1 MKPFFDRTFRKSQQ
15 RKALHGVV
23 LLSAL
28 GMGVTSTLS
37 AQSDSGRVVG
47 TVTDTTGAV
56 IPGATITL
64 TNSGNGRTRVETTG
78 PAGELNI
85 AAVPAGNYAARVQ
98 ATGFQSQSLNF
109 AVVVTQVQTL
119 NVKLAPGEASSTIEV
134 NTSAALI
141 DTSDP
146 TLGETIEGKQIT
158 ELPLNGRN
166 ALNLALLTPGVTG
179 GVVGEA
185 SNDPSNR
192 NGENGGT
199 ELSVNGSRSQANNF
213 ILDGID
219 NNDGLQNIILFFPP
233 VEGTQEFKVNT
244 SVAPAQFGRGGGGLI
259 IASYKSGTNQ
269 FHGSAFE
276 FYRSGKF
283 AANNNYLFPS
293 LPTFVPRP
301 PYNRNQYGGAAGFP
315 LLKDRLFLFGDYEG
329 TRESL
334 PGNLGTASVPT
345 LKMRTGDF
353 SELLNPAFTNGQ
365 FQTTFPVC
373 VPNAGALNSTIGT
386 AASASKGQIY
396 DPQTCQPFLG
406 NIIPTAR
413 LNPAAVKYLNAYP
426 LPTRSNEVL
435 QNYSFQQQSAI
446 KYNRFN
452 ARTDWTASPKDLLF
466 FRFSYDNSVNG
477 STSKLGPNLPHD
489 AGTSYVHARG
499 YDLGYTR
506 TFSPNVVN
514 EARLGYNRD
523 NYGYQPPNF
532 GQNISANLGI
542 VNANRSIG
550 TSGGALI
557 GGNNGQLEYTGDYG
571 LFAVPQNTYELT
583 DTLNL
588 QLGNHSLKAGGT
600 YLRREVAFF
609 RPISG
614 KGFFNIT
621 GNGSGFTGWETSEL
635 LVGGVR
641 NYSIGNQ
648 NGFFANESQEDAV
661 FAQDDW
667 RITRRITLNLGLRY
681 DLLTWPYEKHDQQA
695 AFDPSTG
702 NLLLAGKNGVSRS
715 IINQNNLLFAPRIGF
730 AYDVFG
736 NGKTAL
742 HGGYGIFYFPDYGG
756 IDNQLGQN
764 PPYGGTANYSADQGY
779 CITFTGQTSKGAPYT
794 CPGYTVGTAATAP
807 LPAPGFPNFNP
818 AAPPPGLGGVA
829 VDVNNKHSRQQQY
842 NLQVQQQLGA
852 HDFVSIAYV
861 GSHADRLS
869 TYYHINSPTFNL
881 PSFPFPNIATYG
893 LTLNKYNGISWY
905 NGLQTH
911 YEHRQ
916 GNALLT
922 GSYTWSHALDDS
934 GGAFI
939 GSLVALPN
947 NPLASYGNSGED
959 QRHVFSGSAV
969 YSFPF
974 GRGQRFGGSANRL
987 VELAIGGWQTNLI
1000 GLFATGQPFE
1010 VSAGLPISMGNYP
1023 DKVGPI
1029 SYPKQITG
1037 RWFNP
1042 ASFSAAIPTVSGANG
1057 VTVYTREGSLGR
1069 DQVYGP
1075 GFRTIDLGLQKNLHL
1090 SDRLALELHGD
1101 AFNALNTPQ
1110 FTSPNSNVSD
1120 IFNFG
1125 KVLGTRQNS
1134 ARQIQLSSRLVF

>member
-1 MKPFFDRTFRKSQQ
+1 MRLKFIAPSSYRVTNNVLRAS
-15 RKALHGVV
+15 V
-23 LLSAL
+23 LLSSVAL
-28 GMGVTSTLS
+28 GAHSS
-37 AQSDSGRVVG
+37 AFAQSDTGRIVG
-47 TVTDTTGAV
+47 TVTDITGAA
-56 IPGATITL
+56 IPGATLTL
-64 TNSGNGRTRVETTG
+64 TNTENGGVRVETANASG
-78 PAGELNI
+78 QLNV
-85 AAVPAGNYAARVQ
+85 AAVPAGNYSARVQ
-98 ATGFQSQSLNF
+98 ATGFQSQSINF
-109 AVVVTQVQTL
+109 AIVVTQVQTL
-119 NVKLAPGEASSTIEV
+119 NVKLAPGEATTTVEV
-134 NTSAALI
+134 DTSAALI
-141 DTSDP
+141 NTSDP

-199 ELSVNGSRSQANNF
+199 ELSINGSRSQANNF

-233 VEGTQEFKVNT
+233 VEGIQEFKVNT

-259 IASYKSGTNQ
+259 IASYRSGTNQ

-276 FYRSGKF
+276 FYRSSKF
-283 AANNNYLFPS
+283 QANNDYLFPTN
-293 LPTFVPRP
+293 PVPAVKP
-301 PYNRNQYGGAAGFP
+301 PYNRNQYGGAAGLP
-315 LLKDRLFLFGDYEG
+315 LLRDKLFLFGDYEA
-329 TRESL
+329 TRTTL
-334 PGNLGTASVPT
+334 PGNRGTESVPT
-345 LKMRTGDF
+345 AKMRTGDF
-353 SELLNPAFTNGQ
+353 SELLNPASTAGQ

-373 VPNAGALNSTIGT
+373 VPNAGTLNSAIGT

-396 DPQTCQPFLG
+396 DPQTCQPFPG

-413 LNPAAVKYLNAYP
+413 LNPAAVNYLNAYP
-426 LPTRSNEVL
+426 LPNIPGLAL
-435 QNYSFQQQSAI
+435 QNYSFQQQFAI

-452 ARTDWTASPKDLLF
+452 ARTDWAASPKDLFF
-466 FRFSYDNSVNG
+466 FRFSYDNSVNAA
-477 STSKLGPNLPHD
+477 TSKLPALPHD

-506 TFSPNVVN
+506 TFNTKIVN

-523 NYGYQPPNF
+523 NYGYQPPF
-532 GQNISANLGI
+532 YGVPISANLGI
-542 VNANRSIG
+542 VNANRNQG

-557 GGNNGQLEYTGDYG
+557 GGNNGQLEYTGDFG

-588 QLGNHSLKAGGT
+588 QLGTHSLKVGGT

-609 RPISG
+609 RPIFG

-621 GNGSGFTGWETSEL
+621 GNGAGFTGWETSEL
-635 LVGGVR
+635 LVGGVGS
-641 NYSIGNQ
+641 YGIGAQ
-648 NGFFANESQEDAV
+648 NGFFANESQEDAA

-667 RITRRITLNLGLRY
+667 RVNRRLTLNLGLRY
-681 DLLTWPYEKHDQQA
+681 DLLTWPYEKHNQQA
-695 AFDPSTG
+695 AFDPNTG
-702 NLLLAGKNGVSRS
+702 NLLLAGQNGVPRS
-715 IINQNNLLFAPRIGF
+715 IVNQNNLLFAPRIGF
-730 AYDVFG
+730 AYDVYG
-736 NGKTAL
+736 DGRTAL

-756 IDNQLGQN
+756 ISNQLGQN
-764 PPYGGTANYSADQGY
+764 PPYGGSQSYSASQGY
-779 CITFTGQTSKGAPYT
+779 CITFTGQTAKGAPYT

-807 LPAPGFPNFNP
+807 LPQPGFANFNP
-818 AAPPPGLGGVA
+818 AAAPQGLSGVA
-829 VDVNNKHSRQQQY
+829 IDVNNKHSRVQQFNMQ
-842 NLQVQQQLGA
+842 LQQQLGNR
-852 HDFVSIAYV
+852 DFISIAYV

-869 TYYHINSPTFNL
+869 TYYPINSPTFNS
-881 PSFPFPNIATYG
+881 PTFKFANDAQYG
-893 LTLNKYNGISWY
+893 ITLNEYNGISWY

-922 GSYTWSHALDDS
+922 GSYTWSHAMDDS

-939 GSLVALPN
+939 GSVVALPN
-947 NPLASYGNSGED
+947 NPLASYGNSGQD

-969 YSFPF
+969 YNFPF
-974 GRGQRFGGSANRL
+974 GRGQRFGSSANRFL
-987 VELAIGGWQTNLI
+987 DLAVGGWQTNLI

-1010 VSAGLPISMGNYP
+1010 VSTGRTNMGNYP

-1029 SYPKQITG
+1029 TYPKQITG
-1037 RWFNP
+1037 QWVTPSAF
-1042 ASFSAAIPTVSGANG
+1042 SFTNIPVVVGANQ
-1057 VTVYTREGSLGR
+1057 VTVYSREGTLGR

-1075 GFRTIDLGLQKNLHL
+1075 GFRTINLGLQKNLHFSERL
-1090 SDRLALELHGD
+1090 SLELHGD

-1110 FTSPNSNVSD
+1110 FTSPDSNLSD
-1120 IFNFG
+1120 PNFG
-1125 KVLGTRQNS
+1125 KVMGVRQNS
-1134 ARQIQLSSRLVF
+1134 AREIQLSSRLVF

>member
-1 MKPFFDRTFRKSQQ
+1 MNTPSTRTMRCK
-15 RKALHGVV
+15 RAL
-23 LLSAL
+23 LLASAL
-28 GMGVTSTLS
+28 FIASQPSRIYGQ
-37 AQSDSGRVVG
+37 AESGRVTG
-47 TVTDTTGAV
+47 TVADSTGAA
-56 IPGATITL
+56 IPNASITL
-64 TNSGNGRTRVETTG
+64 VNNQTGLKLTGTSNGN
-78 PAGELNI
+78 GELNVP
-85 AAVPAGNYAARVQ
+85 AVPAGNYVVTVSAPNFGA
-98 ATGFQSQSLNF
+98 QSEN
-109 AVVVTQVQTL
+109 VVVRVTTSVTVNFRLQ
-119 NVKLAPGEASSTIEV
+119 PGEATTTVEV
-134 NTSAALI
+134 TGAVALV
-141 DTSDP
+141 DTSQP

-233 VEGTQEFKVNT
+233 VEATQEFKVDT

-269 FHGSAFE
+269 VHGSAFYQ
-276 FYRSGKF
+276 YRSSKF
-283 AANNNYLFPS
+283 EANNNYRFPING
-293 LPTFVPRP
+293 LEAATPIAPF
-301 PYNRNQYGGAAGFP
+301 NRNQYGGAVGFP
-315 LLKDRLFLFGDYEG
+315 ILKDHLFLFGDYEG

-334 PGNLGTASVPT
+334 PGNRGTASVPT
-345 LKMRTGDF
+345 LKMRMGDF
-353 SELLNPAFTNGQ
+353 SELLNPSYTFGQ

-373 VPNAGALNSTIGT
+373 VPNAGVLNSNVPKN
-386 AASASKGQIY
+386 SKGQIY
-396 DPQTCQPFLG
+396 DPQTCQPFAG
-406 NIIPTAR
+406 NIIPLAR
-413 LNPAAVKYLNAYP
+413 LNPAAVNYLNAYP
-426 LPTRSNEVL
+426 LPTNPNSAL
-435 QNYSFQQQSAI
+435 QNYSFQQQSSI
-446 KYNRFN
+446 KYNRFD
-452 ARTDWTASPKDLLF
+452 ARTDWHASPKDLVF

-477 STSKLGPNLPHD
+477 STSKLGPKLPHD

-506 TFSPNVVN
+506 TISANIVN

-557 GGNNGQLEYTGDYG
+557 GGYNGQLEYTGDYG

-588 QLGNHSLKAGGT
+588 QLGHHSLKVGGT

-614 KGFFNIT
+614 KGFFNLT

-641 NYSIGNQ
+641 NYSIGAQ

-667 RITRRITLNLGLRY
+667 RVTRRLTLNLGLRY

-695 AFDPSTG
+695 AFDPNTG
-702 NLLLAGKNGVSRS
+702 NLLLAGKNGVSRQ
-715 IINQNNLLFAPRIGF
+715 IVKPNNLLFAPRVGF

-736 NGKTAL
+736 DGKTAL

-756 IDNQLGQN
+756 ISNQLGQN
-764 PPYGGTANYSADQGY
+764 PPYGGTANYSASQGY
-779 CITFTGQTSKGAPYT
+779 CITFTGQTAKGAPYT
-794 CPGYTVGTAATAP
+794 CPGYTTGTAATIP
-807 LPAPGFPNFNP
+807 LPLPGFPNFNP
-818 AAPPPGLGGVA
+818 AAPPQGLGGVA
-829 VDVNNKHSRQQQY
+829 IDVNNKHSREQQY
-842 NLQVQQQLGA
+842 NLQLQQELGPR
-852 HDFVSIAYV
+852 DVISIAYV
-861 GSHADRLS
+861 GGHADHLS
-869 TYYHINSPTFNL
+869 TYYPINSPTFNI
-881 PSFPFPNIATYG
+881 PSFRFANDAQYG
-893 LTLNKYNGISWY
+893 VTLNKYNGISNY
-905 NGLQTH
+905 NSLQTH

-922 GSYTWSHALDDS
+922 ASYTWSHALDDS

-939 GSLVALPN
+939 GEVVALPN
-947 NPLASYGNSGED
+947 DPLASYGNSGED
-959 QRHVFSGSAV
+959 QRHIFSGSAV
-969 YSFPF
+969 YNFPF
-974 GRGQRFGGSANRL
+974 GRGQAFGNHVNRL
-987 VELAIGGWQTNLI
+987 VDLAIGGWQTNVI
-1000 GLFATGQPFE
+1000 GFFATGQPFE
-1010 VSAGLPISMGNYP
+1010 VSTGQTNMGNYP

-1037 RWFNP
+1037 QWFNK
-1042 ASFSAAIPTVSGANG
+1042 AAFSNDIPVVVGANQ
-1057 VTVYTREGSLGR
+1057 VTVYTREGTLGR

-1075 GFRTIDLGLQKNLHL
+1075 GFRTINLGLQKNLHF
-1090 SDRLALELHGD
+1090 SDRISLELHGD

-1120 IFNFG
+1120 PNFG
-1125 KVLGTRQNS
+1125 RVSGLRNNS

>member
-1 MKPFFDRTFRKSQQ
+1 MTNRRNSHAWTR
-15 RKALHGVV
+15 RI
-23 LLSAL
+23 LLTGAL
-28 GMGVTSTLS
+28 GAALSTTAH
-37 AQSDSGRVVG
+37 AQSDTGRVVG
-47 TVTDTTGAV
+47 TVTDSTGSV
-56 IPGATITL
+56 IPDATITL
-64 TNSGNGRTRVETTG
+64 TNTENGTVRVERSG
-78 PAGELNI
+78 SKGELNV
-85 AAVPAGNYAARVQ
+85 AALPAGNYSARIQAA
-98 ATGFQSQSLNF
+98 GFQSQSLAF
-109 AVVVTQVQTL
+109 TVVVTQVQTL
-119 NVKLAPGEASSTIEV
+119 AFMLVPGEATTTVEV
-134 NTSAALI
+134 NTSVELVN
-141 DTSDP
+141 TSDP

-192 NGENGGT
+192 NGESGGT
-199 ELSVNGSRSQANNF
+199 ELSVNGARSQANNF

-244 SVAPAQFGRGGGGLI
+244 SVSPAQFGRGGGGLI

-276 FYRSGKF
+276 FYRSSKF
-283 AANNNYLFPS
+283 QANNYYQFPYPIS
-293 LPTFVPRP
+293 QLTPPAKP
-301 PYNRNQYGGAAGFP
+301 PYNRNQFGGAAGLP
-315 LLKDRLFLFGDYEG
+315 ILKDRLFLFGDYEG

-334 PGNLGTASVPT
+334 PGTQGSASVPT
-345 LKMRTGDF
+345 LKMRMGDF
-353 SELLNPAFTNGQ
+353 SELLNPSYTNNQ

-373 VPNAGALNSTIGT
+373 LPNAGLYNSNLQMY
-386 AASASKGQIY
+386 SKGQIY
-396 DPQTCQPFLG
+396 DPQTCQPFAG
-406 NIIPTAR
+406 NVIPMAR

-426 LPTRSNEVL
+426 TPTIANSAL
-435 QNYSFQQQSAI
+435 QNYLFTQQYAI

-452 ARTDWTASPKDLLF
+452 ARTDWHASPKDLFF
-466 FRFSYDNSVNG
+466 FRFSYDNSVNAA
-477 STSKLGPNLPHD
+477 TSKFPALPHD

-506 TFSPNVVN
+506 TFSSRIVN

-523 NYGYQPPNF
+523 DYGYQPPF
-532 GQNISANLGI
+532 YGQNISADLGI
-542 VNANRSIG
+542 VNANRSPE

-583 DTLNL
+583 DTFNL
-588 QLGNHSLKAGGT
+588 QLGTHSLKVGGT

-614 KGFFNIT
+614 KGFFNIA
-621 GNGSGFTGWETSEL
+621 GNGTGFTGWETSEL
-635 LVGGVR
+635 LVGGVG
-641 NYSIGNQ
+641 NYSIGAQ

-667 RITRRITLNLGLRY
+667 RVSRRLTLNLGLRY
-681 DLLTWPYEKHDQQA
+681 DYLPWPYEKHNQQA

-702 NLLLAGKNGVSRS
+702 NLLIAGQNGVSRQ
-715 IINQNNLLFAPRIGF
+715 IVNANNTLFAPRLGF

-736 NGKTAL
+736 DGKTAL

-756 IDNQLGQN
+756 ISNQLGQN
-764 PPYGGTANYSADQGY
+764 PPFGGTANYSASQGY

-807 LPAPGFPNFNP
+807 LPLPGFPNFNA
-818 AAPPPGLGGVA
+818 AAPPAGLGGVA
-829 VDVNNKHSRQQQY
+829 IDVNNKHSR
-842 NLQVQQQLGA
+842 VQQFNTQLQQELGRN
-852 HDFVSIAYV
+852 DVVSVAYV

-869 TYYHINSPTFNL
+869 TYYPINSPTFN
-881 PSFPFPNIATYG
+881 FPNFAFSNDAQYG
-893 LTLNKYNGISWY
+893 ITLNKYNGISWY
-905 NGLQTH
+905 NALQTH

-916 GNALLT
+916 GNGLLT
-922 GSYTWSHALDDS
+922 ASYTWAHATDDS

-969 YSFPF
+969 YNFPF
-974 GRGQRFGGSANRL
+974 GRGQAFGSSANR
-987 VELAIGGWQTNLI
+987 VEELLIGGWQTNLI

-1010 VSAGLPISMGNYP
+1010 ISTGLTNMGNYP
-1023 DKVGPI
+1023 DKVGPLQ
-1029 SYPKQITG
+1029 YPKQIAG
-1037 RWFNP
+1037 NWLSR
-1042 ASFSAAIPTVSGANG
+1042 SAFTSAIPIVVGPNN

-1069 DQVYGP
+1069 NQAYGP
-1075 GFRTIDLGLQKNLHL
+1075 GFRTINLGLQKNLHVTERL
-1090 SDRLALELHGD
+1090 SLELHGD
-1101 AFNALNTPQ
+1101 AFNVLNTPQ
-1110 FTSPNSNVSD
+1110 FNSPDSNLND
-1120 IFNFG
+1120 
-1125 KVLGTRQNS
+1125 GTRFGEITGIRANS
-1134 ARQIQLSSRLVF
+1134 TRQIQLSSRLVF

>member
-1 MKPFFDRTFRKSQQ
+1 MTINFKGSANRQWLSRVVWG
-15 RKALHGVV
+15 AV
-23 LLSAL
+23 LLSSA
-28 GMGVTSTLS
+28 TCPHAF

-64 TNSGNGRTRVETTG
+64 TNLANGSVRTETGNGSG
-78 PAGELNI
+78 DLNI
-85 AAVPAGNYAARVQ
+85 SALPAGNYSARIQ
-98 ATGFQSQSLNF
+98 ASGFQSQSLNF

-119 NVKLAPGEASSTIEV
+119 SFKLAPGEASSTVEV
-134 NTSAALI
+134 NASAALI
-141 DTSDP
+141 NTSDP

-166 ALNLALLTPGVTG
+166 ALNLALLAPGVTG

-213 ILDGID
+213 ILDGVD

-244 SVAPAQFGRGGGGLI
+244 SVSPAQFGRGGGGLI

-269 FHGSAFE
+269 IHGSAFY

-293 LPTFVPRP
+293 RPNFVPKP
-301 PYNRNQYGGAAGFP
+301 PFNRNQYGGAAGLP
-315 LLKDRLFLFGDYEG
+315 LIKNHLFLFGDYEG

-334 PGNLGTASVPT
+334 PGNLGTASVPSV
-345 LKMRTGDF
+345 KMRTGDF
-353 SELLNPAFTNGQ
+353 SELLDPTFTNGQ

-373 VPNAGALNSTIGT
+373 VPNAGVLNSNIP
-386 AASASKGQIY
+386 ANSKGQIY
-396 DPQTCQPFLG
+396 DPQTCQPFPG
-406 NIIPTAR
+406 NKIPTAR
-413 LNPAAVKYLNAYP
+413 LNPAAVNYLNAYP
-426 LPTRSNEVL
+426 LPTRSDLVL
-435 QNYSFQQQSAI
+435 GNYSFQQQSAI

-477 STSKLGPNLPHD
+477 STSKLGRALPHD
-489 AGTSYVHARG
+489 AGTSYVHGRG

-506 TFSPNVVN
+506 TFNSRIVN
-514 EARLGYNRD
+514 EARLAYNRD
-523 NYGYQPPNF
+523 DYGYQPPNY
-532 GQNISANLGI
+532 GQNISADLGI
-542 VNANRSIG
+542 VNANRNLQ

-557 GGNNGQLEYTGDYG
+557 GGYNGQLEYTGDYG
-571 LFAVPQNTYELT
+571 LFAVPQNTYEFT

-588 QLGNHSLKAGGT
+588 QLGTHALKVGGT

-635 LVGGVR
+635 LVGGVG
-641 NYSIGNQ
+641 NYSIGAQ
-648 NGFFANESQEDAV
+648 NGFFANESQEDAI

-667 RITRRITLNLGLRY
+667 RLTKRLTLNLGVRY

-695 AFDPSTG
+695 AFDPNTG

-715 IINQNNLLFAPRIGF
+715 IINQNNLLFAPRVGF

-736 NGKTAL
+736 DGKTAL

-756 IDNQLGQN
+756 ISNQLGQN
-764 PPYGGTANYSADQGY
+764 PPFGGTANYSANQGY
-779 CITFTGQTSKGAPYT
+779 CITFTGQTAKGAPYT
-794 CPGYTVGTAATAP
+794 CPGYTVGTAATGP

-818 AAPPPGLGGVA
+818 AAPPAGLGGVA

-842 NLQVQQQLGA
+842 NLQLQQQLGKN
-852 HDFVSIAYV
+852 DFISIAYS
-861 GSHADRLS
+861 GAHADRLS
-869 TYYHINSPTFNL
+869 TYYPINSPTFNL
-881 PSFPFPNIATYG
+881 PSFRFPNLAQYG
-893 LTLNKYNGISWY
+893 VTLNQYNGISWY

-922 GSYTWSHALDDS
+922 GSYTWSHSLDDS

-939 GSLVALPN
+939 GSVVALPN

-959 QRHVFSGSAV
+959 QRHVFTGSAV
-969 YSFPF
+969 YNFPF
-974 GRGQRFGGSANRL
+974 GHGQRFGGSSNRA
-987 VELAIGGWQTNLI
+987 VELVIGGWQTNII

-1010 VSAGLPISMGNYP
+1010 ISTGATNMGNYP

-1042 ASFSAAIPTVSGANG
+1042 ASFSNANLPVVVG
-1057 VTVYTREGSLGR
+1057 PNQITVYTREGSLGR
-1069 DQVYGP
+1069 NQVFGP
-1075 GFRTIDLGLQKNLHL
+1075 GFRTINLGLQKNLHL
-1090 SDRLALELHGD
+1090 SERLSLELHGD

-1120 IFNFG
+1120 TFNFG

-1134 ARQIQLSSRLVF
+1134 AREIQLSSRIVF

>member
-1 MKPFFDRTFRKSQQ
+1 MRSRFTKLFSSSPYRN
-15 RKALHGVV
+15 ALCGVA
-23 LLSAL
+23 LLIAI
-28 GMGVTSTLS
+28 GTEAICCPAFG
-37 AQSDSGRVVG
+37 QSDSGRIVG
-47 TVTDTTGAV
+47 TVTDVTGAV
-56 IPGATITL
+56 IPGATVTL
-64 TNSGNGRTRVETTG
+64 TNTENGSSRVETTSQ
-78 PAGELNI
+78 AGALNI
-85 AAVPAGNYAARVQ
+85 AAVPAGNYSARIQ
-98 ATGFQSQSLNF
+98 AVGFQSQSLTF

-119 NVKLAPGEASSTIEV
+119 NVKLVPGEATSTIEV

-141 DTSDP
+141 NTSDP
-146 TLGETIEGKQIT
+146 TLGETIEGKQVT

-293 LPTFVPRP
+293 LPTFVPKP
-301 PYNRNQYGGAAGFP
+301 PYNRNQYGGAAGLP
-315 LLKDRLFLFGDYEG
+315 LIKNHLFLFGDYEG

-345 LKMRTGDF
+345 AKMRTGDF

-373 VPNAGALNSTIGT
+373 VPNAGVLNSNV
-386 AASASKGQIY
+386 AANSKGQIY
-396 DPQTCQPFLG
+396 DPQTCQPFAG
-406 NIIPTAR
+406 NIIPAAR
-413 LNPAAVKYLNAYP
+413 LNPAAVNYLNAYP
-426 LPTRSNEVL
+426 LPTRTNEVL
-435 QNYSFQQQSAI
+435 ENYSFQQQSAI

-452 ARTDWTASPKDLLF
+452 ARTDWTASPKDLFF

-506 TFSPNVVN
+506 TFNTTIVN

-523 NYGYQPPNF
+523 DYGYQPPNY

-542 VNANRSIG
+542 VNANRSVE

-571 LFAVPQNTYELT
+571 LFAVPQNTYEFT

-588 QLGNHSLKAGGT
+588 QLGSHSLKVGGT

-635 LVGGVR
+635 LVGGVG
-641 NYSIGNQ
+641 NYSIGAQ

-667 RITRRITLNLGLRY
+667 RIGRRLTLNLGLRY

-695 AFDPSTG
+695 AFDPTTG
-702 NLLLAGKNGVSRS
+702 NLLLAGQNGIPRS
-715 IINQNNLLFAPRIGF
+715 IVNQNNLLFAPRVGF

-736 NGKTAL
+736 DGKTAL

-756 IDNQLGQN
+756 ISNQLGQN
-764 PPYGGTANYSADQGY
+764 PPYGGTANYSASQGY
-779 CITFTGQTSKGAPYT
+779 CITFTGQTTKGAPYT
-794 CPGYTVGTAATAP
+794 CPGYTTGTAATGALP
-807 LPAPGFPNFNP
+807 LPGFTNFNP
-818 AAPPPGLGGVA
+818 AAPPAGLGGVA
-829 VDVNNKHSRQQQY
+829 IDVNNKHSRQQQY
-842 NLQVQQQLGA
+842 NLQVQQQLGSR
-852 HDFVSIAYV
+852 DFISIAYV
-861 GSHADRLS
+861 GAHADRLS
-869 TYYHINSPTFNL
+869 TYYPINSPTFNF
-881 PSFPFPNIATYG
+881 PSFKFPNDAQYG
-893 LTLNKYNGISWY
+893 VTLNEYGGISWY
-905 NGLQTH
+905 SALQTH

-916 GNALLT
+916 SNALLT
-922 GSYTWSHALDDS
+922 ASYTWSHAMDDS

-939 GSLVALPN
+939 GSVVALPN

-969 YSFPF
+969 YNFPF
-974 GRGQRFGGSANRL
+974 GRGQKFGGSANRFL
-987 VELAIGGWQTNLI
+987 DLAIGGWQTNLI

-1010 VSAGLPISMGNYP
+1010 VSTGASISMGNYP
-1023 DKVGPI
+1023 DKIAPI
-1029 SYPKQITG
+1029 SYSKQITG
-1037 RWFNP
+1037 RWFDP
-1042 ASFSAAIPTVSGANG
+1042 ASFSNAIPTVSGANQ

-1069 DQVYGP
+1069 NQVYGP
-1075 GFRTIDLGLQKNLHL
+1075 GFRTINLGLQKNLHL
-1090 SDRLALELHGD
+1090 SERLALEIHGD

>member
-1 MKPFFDRTFRKSQQ
+1 MKPRIIRQIADSSRR
-15 RKALHGVV
+15 RAMYGVV
-23 LLSAL
+23 LFSSIGVGASSSAF
-28 GMGVTSTLS
+28 
-37 AQSDSGRVVG
+37 AQSDTGRIVG
-47 TVTDTTGAV
+47 TVTDPTGAV
-56 IPGATITL
+56 IPGATITV
-64 TNSGNGRTRVETTG
+64 TNTENGSVRVEQAG
-78 PAGELNI
+78 PSGELNV
-85 AAVPAGNYAARVQ
+85 AAVPAGNYSARVE
-98 ATGFQSQSLNF
+98 AAGFQSQSF
-109 AVVVTQVQTL
+109 AFAIVVTQVQSL
-119 NVKLAPGEASSTIEV
+119 NVKLAPGEANTTVEV
-134 NTSAALI
+134 GTSVALI
-141 DTSDP
+141 NTSDP

-158 ELPLNGRN
+158 QLPLNGRN

-213 ILDGID
+213 ILDGVD

-244 SVAPAQFGRGGGGLI
+244 SVSPAQFGRGGGGLI

-269 FHGSAFE
+269 IHGSAFY
-276 FYRSGKF
+276 FYRSSKF
-283 AANNNYLFPS
+283 EANNNYLFP
-293 LPTFVPRP
+293 LPGLSTFAPKA
-301 PYNRNQYGGAAGFP
+301 PYNRNQYGGAMGLP
-315 LLKDRLFLFGDYEG
+315 LIKDHLFLFGDYEG

-334 PGNLGTASVPT
+334 PGNRGTASVPT
-345 LKMRTGDF
+345 VKMRSGDF
-353 SELLNPAFTNGQ
+353 SELLNPANTFGQ

-373 VPNAGALNSTIGT
+373 VPNAGVLNSNI
-386 AASASKGQIY
+386 AANSKGQIY
-396 DPQTCQPFLG
+396 DPQTCQPFL
-406 NIIPTAR
+406 NNMIPMAR
-413 LNPAAVKYLNAYP
+413 LNPAAVNYLNAYP
-426 LPTRSNEVL
+426 LPTSPNQVL

-452 ARTDWTASPKDLLF
+452 SRIDWAASPRDLFF

-477 STSKLGPNLPHD
+477 STSKFPALPHD

-506 TFSPNVVN
+506 TFNSKIVN
-514 EARLGYNRD
+514 EARLAYNRD
-523 NYGYQPPNF
+523 NYGYQPPF
-532 GQNISANLGI
+532 YGENISANLGI
-542 VNANRSIG
+542 VNANRGIT

-583 DTLNL
+583 DTLDI
-588 QLGNHSLKAGGT
+588 QLGNHSLKVGGT

-621 GNGSGFTGWETSEL
+621 GNGAGFTGWETSEL
-635 LVGGVR
+635 LVGGVG
-641 NYSIGNQ
+641 NYSIGAQ
-648 NGFFANESQEDAV
+648 NGFFANETQEDAV

-667 RITRRITLNLGLRY
+667 RATKRLTLNLGLRS
-681 DLLTWPYEKHDQQA
+681 DVLRWPYEKHDQQA
-695 AFDPSTG
+695 AFDPNTG

-715 IINQNNLLFAPRIGF
+715 IVNQDNLLFAPRIGF
-730 AYDVFG
+730 AYDLFG
-736 NGKTAL
+736 DGKTSL

-756 IDNQLGQN
+756 ISNQLGQN
-764 PPYGGTANYSADQGY
+764 PPYGGTANYSASQGY

-807 LPAPGFPNFNP
+807 LPLPGFANFDPLNP
-818 AAPPPGLGGVA
+818 PAGLGGVA

-842 NLQVQQQLGA
+842 NLQLQQQLGSR
-852 HDFVSIAYV
+852 DFVSIAYV
-861 GSHADRLS
+861 GAHADRLS
-869 TYYHINSPTFNL
+869 TYYPINSPTFN
-881 PSFPFPNIATYG
+881 FPDFRFPNAAQYG
-893 LTLNKYNGISWY
+893 ITLNKYNGISWY

-939 GSLVALPN
+939 GSIVALPD
-947 NPLASYGNSGED
+947 NPLASYGNAGQD
-959 QRHVFSGSAV
+959 QRHIFSGSAV
-969 YSFPF
+969 YNFPF
-974 GRGQRFGGSANRL
+974 GRGQRFGSSANRA
-987 VELAIGGWQTNLI
+987 VDLAIGGWQTNLT
-1000 GLFATGQPFE
+1000 GFFATGQPFE
-1010 VSAGLPISMGNYP
+1010 VSTGQTNMGNYP
-1023 DKVGPI
+1023 DKVGQI
-1029 SYPKQITG
+1029 SYPKQIAG
-1037 RWFNP
+1037 QWVNRSAF
-1042 ASFSAAIPTVSGANG
+1042 SFANIPVVVGPNQ
-1057 VTVYTREGSLGR
+1057 VTVYSREGTLGR
-1069 DQVYGP
+1069 DQVYGA
-1075 GFRTIDLGLQKNLHL
+1075 GFRTINLGLQKNLHV
-1090 SDRLALELHGD
+1090 SERISLELHGD

-1110 FTSPNSNVSD
+1110 FNSPNSNLND
-1120 IFNFG
+1120 PNFG
-1125 KVLGTRQNS
+1125 KIMGTRGNS

>member
-1 MKPFFDRTFRKSQQ
+1 MARKLFTSIQRTQGLVPF
-15 RKALHGVV
+15 V
-23 LLSAL
+23 LAAGILSAAPQPYAY
-28 GMGVTSTLS
+28 G
-37 AQSDSGRVVG
+37 QSESGRVVG
-47 TVTDTTGAV
+47 TIADSTGAA
-56 IPGATITL
+56 IPQATVTL
-64 TNSGNGRTRVETTG
+64 VNKATGLKLAGTSTASGEI
-78 PAGELNI
+78 NI
-85 AAVPAGNYAARVQ
+85 PAVPAGDYTATVSAA
-98 ATGFQSQSLNF
+98 GFQSQTQAITVAVTTSL
-109 AVVVTQVQTL
+109 TL
-119 NVKLAPGEASSTIEV
+119 TFNLKLGEATTTVEV
-134 NTSAALI
+134 TGAAALV
-141 DTSDP
+141 DTSNP

-158 ELPLNGRN
+158 QLPLNGRN

-179 GVVGEA
+179 GVYGEN

-244 SVAPAQFGRGGGGLI
+244 SVSPAQFGRGGGGLV

-269 FHGSAFE
+269 FHGSAFY
-276 FYRSGKF
+276 FYRSSKF
-283 AANNNYLFPS
+283 EANNNYLFPINGLS
-293 LPTFVPRP
+293 TFVPKP
-301 PYNRNQYGGAAGFP
+301 PYNRNQYGGAAGLP
-315 LLKDRLFLFGDYEG
+315 LIKDHLFLFGDYEA

-334 PGNLGTASVPT
+334 PGNRGTASVPT
-345 LKMRTGDF
+345 AKMRVGDF

-373 VPNAGALNSTIGT
+373 VPNAGILNSNIP
-386 AASASKGQIY
+386 ANSKGQIY
-396 DPQTCQPFLG
+396 DPQNCTPFQG

-413 LNPAAVKYLNAYP
+413 LNPAAINYLNAYP
-426 LPTRSNEVL
+426 LPTNPNSVL
-435 QNYSFQQQSAI
+435 QNYSYQQQSSI

-452 ARTDWTASPKDLLF
+452 ARTDWRASQNDQFF

-477 STSKLGPNLPHD
+477 STSKFPALPHD

-499 YDLGYTR
+499 YDLGYTHIFNSR
-506 TFSPNVVN
+506 IVN

-523 NYGYQPPNF
+523 DYGYQPPF
-532 GQNISANLGI
+532 YGDNISANLGI
-542 VNANRSIG
+542 VNANRGIT

-571 LFAVPQNTYELT
+571 LFAVPQNTYEIT
-583 DTLNL
+583 DTLSLNF
-588 QLGNHSLKAGGT
+588 GKHSLSVGGT

-609 RPISG
+609 RPIFG

-621 GNGSGFTGWETSEL
+621 GNGAGFTGWETSEL
-635 LVGGVR
+635 LVGGVGS
-641 NYSIGNQ
+641 YGIGAQ
-648 NGFFANESQEDAV
+648 NGFFANESQEDAA

-667 RITRRITLNLGLRY
+667 RITKRLTLNLGLRY
-681 DLLTWPYEKHDQQA
+681 DVLTWPYEKHNQQA
-695 AFDPSTG
+695 AFDPNTG
-702 NLLLAGKNGVSRS
+702 NLLLAGQNGIPRS
-715 IINQNNLLFAPRIGF
+715 IVNQDNLLFAPRVGF

-756 IDNQLGQN
+756 ISNQLGQN
-764 PPYGGTANYSADQGY
+764 PPFGGSQSYTANQGY

-794 CPGYTVGTAATAP
+794 CPGYTVGTAATGA
-807 LPAPGFPNFNP
+807 LPQPGFPNFN
-818 AAPPPGLGGVA
+818 AATPPPGLAGVA

-842 NLQVQQQLGA
+842 NMQLQQQLGTR
-852 HDFVSIAYV
+852 DYISIAYV
-861 GSHADRLS
+861 GGHADRLS
-869 TYYHINSPTFNL
+869 TYYPINSPTFN
-881 PSFPFPNIATYG
+881 FPGFKFPNDAQYG
-893 LTLNKYNGISWY
+893 ITLNEYNGISWY
-905 NGLQTH
+905 NSLQTH

-922 GSYTWSHALDDS
+922 GSYTWGHSLDDS

-939 GSLVALPN
+939 GSVVALPN

-969 YSFPF
+969 YNFPF
-974 GRGQRFGGSANRL
+974 GHGQRFGSSVNRAL
-987 VELAIGGWQTNLI
+987 ELAIGGWQTNLI

-1010 VSAGLPISMGNYP
+1010 LSTGQTNMGNYP
-1023 DKVGPI
+1023 DRVGSI
-1029 SYPKQITG
+1029 SYPKQIDG
-1037 RWFNP
+1037 LWVSPSAF
-1042 ASFSAAIPTVSGANG
+1042 SFSNIPVVSGANAIA
-1057 VTVYTREGSLGR
+1057 VYTREGSLGR

-1075 GFRTIDLGLQKNLHL
+1075 GFRTINLGLQKNLNL
-1090 SDRLALELHGD
+1090 SERFSLELHGD
-1101 AFNALNTPQ
+1101 AFNVLNTPQ
-1110 FTSPNSNVSD
+1110 FTSPDSNVSD
-1120 IFNFG
+1120 PNFG
-1125 KVLGTRQNS
+1125 KISGTRGNS